1 MAFTVTFVLNVD
13 PLPDLDYWFINAA
26 AWSNYWADQGGTAT
40 INAIPTTIYVPVPTD
55 TTLTVEDFQ
64 VNGVDIYIPSMDLFV
79 SLYNQ
84 LQAVDQNLQDLRT
97 QLRDGGLI
105 TNAQ

>member
-1 MAFTVTFVLNVD
+1 M
-13 PLPDLDYWFINAA
+13 DYWFVNAA

-40 INAIPTTIYVPVPTD
+40 LDAVPTTIYVPVPTD
-55 TTLTVEDFQ
+55 TSLTVEDLL
-64 VNGVDIYIPSMDLFV
+64 VNGVDVYVPSMDIFV

-84 LQAVDQNLQDLRT
+84 VQAVDQCLQNLRT
-97 QLRDGGLI
+97 QLKDAGLI